1 MKALHMEHS
10 WILCSFADFNLYSF
24 AVINH
29 NHGYNAISEFCD
41 GFQQIIEPGDGLDN
55 FWTWILCQKLW

>member
-55 FWTWILCQKLW
+55 F

>member
-1 MKALHMEHS
+1 MKALHMEQS

-55 FWTWILCQKLW
+55 F